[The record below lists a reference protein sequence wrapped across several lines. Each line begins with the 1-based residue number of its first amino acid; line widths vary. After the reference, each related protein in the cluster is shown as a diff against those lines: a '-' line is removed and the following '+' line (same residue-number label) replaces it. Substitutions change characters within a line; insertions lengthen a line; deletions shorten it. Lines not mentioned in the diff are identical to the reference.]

1 MSKTLAVVQA
11 SRGAGPA
18 DPRIFRKLSGQSLF
32 EWLIRRTTDCLRVDG
47 VIVVLGHRNE
57 DKLLREMIPAD
68 VPIYAGG
75 EQDSLGRVCGAARQ
89 FQATSIVR
97 VCADNPYADPALIDR
112 LVSTAT
118 QHPECD
124 YVGYCTDNGSPAIL
138 SPVGVFAEWCS
149 TAALEQA
156 DREAELTSDR
166 EDATRYLYGHPEK
179 FHVRLL
185 PAPPEL
191 TRNDV
196 RLKVD
201 VEADWEHAQVIFET
215 LGPDEFDWQQIAG
228 LLDTQPAI
236 RKQML
241 ALNQG

>member
-18 DPRIFRKLSGQSLF
+18 DPRLFRKLAGQSLF

-47 VIVVLGHRNE
+47 VMVVLGRHQENE
-57 DKLLREMIPAD
+57 LLRNLIPAD
-68 VPIYAGG
+68 VPIYAGV
-75 EQDSLGRVCGAARQ
+75 ERDSLGQVCGAARR

-97 VCADNPYADPALIDR
+97 VCADNPYADPSLIDR
-112 LVSTAT
+112 LVSSAA

-149 TAALEQA
+149 TTALEQA
-156 DREAELTSDR
+156 DQEAHLTSDR

-191 TRNDV
+191 TRSDV

-201 VEADWEHAQVIFET
+201 FEEDWEHAQVIFET

>member
-18 DPRIFRKLSGQSLF
+18 DPRIFRKLGGQSLF

-47 VIVVLGHRNE
+47 VMVVLGHRDE
-57 DKLLREMIPAD
+57 DKLLRAMVPSD
-68 VPIYAGG
+68 VPIYTGG

-89 FQATSIVR
+89 VRATSIVR

-112 LVSTAT
+112 LASAAA

-124 YVGYCTDNGSPAIL
+124 YLGYCTDSGAPAIL

-156 DREAELTSDR
+156 DREAEQISDR

-185 PAPPEL
+185 PAPAEL

-201 VEADWEHAQVIFET
+201 VEEDWEHAQVIFET
-215 LGPDEFDWQQIAG
+215 LGPGEFDWQQIAG
-228 LLDTQPAI
+228 LLDMQPAI